1 MARLPSGVMKV
12 QLLYFDGCPHVA
24 EARHVLRAALAA
36 CALPEVA
43 VEELDVEAPTT
54 PTELR
59 GWGSPTI
66 LVNGADV
73 AGEKAPSGRSC
84 RLTASSLAA
93 STKRRSGAERCAR
106 LGK

>member
-1 MARLPSGVMKV
+1 MKV

-54 PTELR
+54 PAELR
-59 GWGSPTI
+59 DWGSPTI

-73 AGEKAPSGRSC
+73 AGEEAPSGRSC
-84 RLTASSLAA
+84 RLYAA
-93 STKRRSGAERCAR
+93 GERAGVPPRALIERRLREAIES
-106 LGK
+106 